1 MGYKFKIRNWIQMSF
16 YLLTYKLGIGL
27 STFQSNDITR
37 IINTEKET
45 ATLSIRKGGDT
56 FQPTLCF
63 LFLYRFFEIVG
74 RAFHVQYF
82 VECHIHKCQ
91 CLVQRYVFILFLP
104 ILFLRGKACLHIKKS
119 KASLP
124 CSRNNLYI
132 LCYIAYLIMK
142 SAARIHIVMEIFL
155 NLPVNALRTT

>member
-1 MGYKFKIRNWIQMSF
+1 MSCTKVRF
-16 YLLTYKLGIGL
+16 YSISSDTLL
-27 STFQSNDITR
+27 
-37 IINTEKET
+37 
-45 ATLSIRKGGDT
+45 ARKGV
-56 FQPTLCF
+56 F
-63 LFLYRFFEIVG
+63 
-74 RAFHVQYF
+74 A
-82 VECHIHKCQ
+82 HK
-91 CLVQRYVFILFLP
+91 
-104 ILFLRGKACLHIKKS
+104 KKS